1 MIDSQEN
8 LLNQET
14 QEVKPSEEVVVQNS
28 SEENS
33 KDTPQEQQSHPRIFN
48 TKHEVLER
56 IKEIAHDE
64 EIPRKSETEYLKMV
78 FYKLLGAERDAQQKE
93 FIQAGG
99 DPEKFQ
105 IRPDIEEEEFKVELS
120 IIRERRQKI
129 VLQQEEEKQKNLE
142 RKLAIIEQIKT
153 MATTPEEANQ
163 NFQEFKALQQEWKEI
178 KLIPADKVSELWRNY
193 QLYVEQFYD
202 LLNLNREAREYDFRK
217 NLEKKTKLCET
228 AELLTEFNDPV
239 SAFHQ
244 LQELHQEYRETGPVE
259 KELREPLWERFK
271 AASTIINRRHMQHFE
286 AIREAEKENLEKKT
300 KLCEQAELIAQKEN
314 RKSADWE
321 EHSKEIMALQAEW
334 KNIGTVPR
342 KFNTKIYERFR
353 TTCDEFFKR
362 KSEFYKNLKARFQ
375 ENVDKKKAII
385 EQARA
390 LSDSTDWKAT
400 AEKLIELQKEWRK
413 IGMVPRKNADKL
425 WEDFREAC
433 NKFFDARDANRADT
447 KGEQNENL
455 KRKKEIIEQLKALE
469 QEKPDNASETLNNL
483 IEEFGKIGH
492 VPFKSKERIY
502 NDYHSIVDQ
511 LHKMLNIDASRKRI
525 DDFKGNI
532 KKMAERGAS
541 ALNTERSR
549 LMHRFDQLK
558 QDINTYENNLGFL
571 NASSKKGNNL
581 IEDMTRRIERLKGD
595 LEEVKQKIRIIDAE
609 NK

>member
-1 MIDSQEN
+1 
-8 LLNQET
+8 
-14 QEVKPSEEVVVQNS
+14 
-28 SEENS
+28 
-33 KDTPQEQQSHPRIFN
+33 
-48 TKHEVLER
+48 
-56 IKEIAHDE
+56 
-64 EIPRKSETEYLKMV
+64 MV

-390 LSDSTDWKAT
+390 LSDSTDWKTT

-433 NKFFDARDANRADT
+433 NKFFDARDANRVDT

-469 QEKPDNASETLNNL
+469 QEKPDNAAETLNNL

-511 LHKMLNIDASRKRI
+511 LHKMLNIDASRKRL